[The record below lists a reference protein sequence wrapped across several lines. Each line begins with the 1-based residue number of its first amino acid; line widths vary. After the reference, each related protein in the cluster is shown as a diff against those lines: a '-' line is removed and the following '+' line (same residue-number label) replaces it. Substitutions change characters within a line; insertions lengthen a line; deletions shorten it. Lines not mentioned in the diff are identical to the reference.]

1 MGCFYQVLNTVKS
14 FLLLKQKEMS
24 RTLLLVGLTLLT
36 TLLGNSVSSPKV
48 NHYLV
53 KTEDDKNYLIAAE
66 DKIVTPGRQKIFKN
80 HTEELGEDEDEE
92 EHFKDIDKFMHDMF
106 SDGYGNDYS
115 MDGPDVQTF
124 IIKEEKPIMQGCRM
138 TFI

>member
-1 MGCFYQVLNTVKS
+1 MGQLNL
-14 FLLLKQKEMS
+14 FLLCKQKAMS

-66 DKIVTPGRQKIFKN
+66 DKIVTKERKKIFKN
-80 HTEELGEDEDEE
+80 HTEELGEDEEEE
-92 EHFKDIDKFMHDMF
+92 EHFRDIDKFMHDMF
-106 SDGYGNDYS
+106 SDKYGNDYS

>member
-1 MGCFYQVLNTVKS
+1 MG
-14 FLLLKQKEMS
+14 KQKEMS

-36 TLLGNSVSSPKV
+36 ILLGNSVSSPKV

-66 DKIVTPGRQKIFKN
+66 DKIFKN

-106 SDGYGNDYS
+106 SDGNGNDYS